1 MFKKIMAS
9 LAVIGGLML
18 MAQAPVKPV
27 DGLGNE
33 QMLGPGG
40 RRVITTMQVLT
51 TSPVAAYSS
60 TIKVVTL
67 FCANNTGSAATV
79 TITDGG
85 SRPFFTAVSMA
96 ANSSM
101 QLVAGSGLTFTSG
114 LTWQAGTSSAIYCQI
129 EGVQ

>member
-1 MFKKIMAS
+1 MSF
-9 LAVIGGLML
+9 G
-18 MAQAPVKPV
+18 QAPVKPV

-40 RRVITTMQVLT
+40 RRVISTMQVLPA
-51 TSPVAAYSS
+51 SPTVLYST

-79 TITDGG
+79 TIADGG
-85 SRPFFTAVSMA
+85 ARPFFTAVSMA

-101 QLVAGSGLTFTSG
+101 LMITGSGLTFTSG
-114 LTWQAGTSSAIYCQI
+114 ITWSAGTASAIYCQV